1 MDTLHP
7 FFYTRRPGP
16 AAAPRSPVER
26 DTNFPSLHSEGHG
39 DLRCP
44 FFFFTARRR
53 PAESGRSLA
62 CRTLPRA
69 PSCGQRLRHTP
80 GTKGVGR
87 ITACGYPPATPYGT
101 HLWVTSASYALR
113 RHIPSQHPVNP
124 CSRRSPGKK

>member
-44 FFFFTARRR
+44 FFFSPLTTARRSS
-53 PAESGRSLA
+53 P
-62 CRTLPRA
+62 LPRCCVA
-69 PSCGQRLRHTP
+69 ALTCG
-80 GTKGVGR
+80 
-87 ITACGYPPATPYGT
+87 
-101 HLWVTSASYALR
+101 
-113 RHIPSQHPVNP
+113 
-124 CSRRSPGKK
+124 

>member
-44 FFFFTARRR
+44 FFFSPSTNGPQIFLV
-53 PAESGRSLA
+53 AEVL
-62 CRTLPRA
+62 
-69 PSCGQRLRHTP
+69 CGC
-80 GTKGVGR
+80 
-87 ITACGYPPATPYGT
+87 A
-101 HLWVTSASYALR
+101 HLWITSASYVLR

-124 CSRRSPGKK
+124 CSRRSSGKK